1 MVKITRETGST
12 VVEAV
17 EHTLPVTFGIQASQT
32 VTKGYAVSQNTAGNV
47 SHSVADDSIG
57 TFVGVCDETI
67 TGSATA
73 GAKTTRVINHGLVW
87 VTLDTGA
94 ISIGTPLCISTAAGT
109 FGEATYGTTREDR
122 ILATAW
128 SASTA
133 GDEVILAKL
142 K

>member
-32 VTKGYAVSQNTAGNV
+32 VTKGYALSQNTDGNV
-47 SHSVADDSIG
+47 AHSASNDSIG
-57 TFVGVCDETI
+57 TFVGICDETD
-67 TGSATA
+67 TGSTTA

-94 ISIGTPLCISTAAGT
+94 ITIGAPLCISTAAGT
-109 FGEATYGTTREDR
+109 LGLAVYGTTREDR
-122 ILATAW
+122 ILGTAW
-128 SASTA
+128 TASTA
-133 GDEVILAKL
+133 GDEPILVKL